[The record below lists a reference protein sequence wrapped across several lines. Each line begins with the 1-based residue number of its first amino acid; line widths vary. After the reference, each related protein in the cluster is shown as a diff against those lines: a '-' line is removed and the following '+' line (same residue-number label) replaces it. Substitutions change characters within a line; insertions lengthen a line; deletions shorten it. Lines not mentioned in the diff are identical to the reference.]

1 MARDPESGVVTTRY
15 RLDSSWWRRHSST
28 TADGVDDTVV
38 AGSPLR
44 LFRLGSAGS
53 RLADVLESDG
63 SIPPGTESLA
73 DRFVETGVIHP
84 VFEADPAP
92 PYDRVSV
99 IVPVHDER
107 HTDLSSLVVSLRADG
122 FDEIVIVD
130 DGSRFP
136 LAPVEGALVVRR
148 DTAGGPGAARNTGVA
163 IATREVIL
171 FLDADIRW
179 SSGGLGLLWPHF
191 ADERVAV
198 VAPRVAS
205 SDDGGLIAV
214 YETDSSPL
222 DLGAEPA
229 RVRPSTR
236 VSYVPAAAV
245 MVRRS
250 VFDAVGGFESSM
262 RFGEDVDFVWRVVR
276 EGHVVR
282 YEPSCVVHH
291 RPRSTLGALA
301 RQRFGYGSAAAR
313 LEERHPGA
321 VRPLRINR
329 WSAIGWGLIG
339 IGHPAIGTAVG
350 VGSTVALARKL
361 RDTPDRW
368 LVAGRLAGLGNLHA
382 GRLVAA
388 AITRPWWPIFVGA
401 SFVSRRARRVLLLS
415 AVIPNLWR
423 WSRRKPAVDPLRYV
437 ALRVVDDI
445 SYGAGVWSG
454 VLREKKVDAITPRF
468 D

>member
-1 MARDPESGVVTTRY
+1 M
-15 RLDSSWWRRHSST
+15 
-28 TADGVDDTVV
+28 V

-44 LFRLGSAGS
+44 LFRLGAAGS

-63 SIPPGTESLA
+63 TVPPGTESLA
-73 DRFVETGVIHP
+73 ERFLEAGVIHP
-84 VFEADPAP
+84 VYEADPNAP
-92 PYDRVSV
+92 HDRVSV
-99 IVPVHDER
+99 VVPAHDER
-107 HTDLSSLVVSLRADG
+107 HDDLADLVAALRSDG

-136 LAPVEGALVVRR
+136 LAPIDGALVVRR

-163 IATREVIL
+163 VTTREIVL
-171 FLDADIRW
+171 FLDADTRW

-191 ADERVAV
+191 ADDRVAV

-205 SDDGGLIAV
+205 SDDGGLIAA

-222 DLGAEPA
+222 DLGSEPA

-236 VSYVPAAAV
+236 VSYVPAAA
-245 MVRRS
+245 MLVRRS
-250 VFDAVGGFESSM
+250 AFDAVGGFEPSM
-262 RFGEDVDFVWRVVR
+262 RFGEDVDFVWRIER
-276 EGHVVR
+276 DGHVVR

-291 RPRSTLGALA
+291 RPRSSLGALA

-321 VRPLRINR
+321 VRPLRVNR

-339 IGHPAIGTAVG
+339 VGHPFVGTAVG
-350 VGSTVALARKL
+350 VGSTIALAQKL

-382 GRLVAA
+382 GRLIAS
-388 AITRPWWPIFVGA
+388 AITRPWWPIFAVLGMA
-401 SFVSRRARRVLLLS
+401 SRRARRVVLIA
-415 AVIPNLWR
+415 AVVPNLWR
-423 WSRRKPAVDPLRYV
+423 WSRRKPGVDPLRYV
-437 ALRVVDDI
+437 ALRVFDDV
-445 SYGAGVWSG
+445 SYGAGVWRG
-454 VLREKKVDAITPRF
+454 VLTEENVDAITPRF